1 MSLFQ
6 VSKELVRCCDS
17 EALPVYETELVNR
30 LNGKCDL
37 GHVETSDVLC
47 EDLVLDEHGHQITTR
62 QELHKHVEEGVVLEG
77 CVQLDDPWAVRLG
90 KDITLRPYVGQ
101 LIFLELLGFS
111 GGTLTVE
118 LTMLPFLA

>member
-1 MSLFQ
+1 
-6 VSKELVRCCDS
+6 
-17 EALPVYETELVNR
+17 
-30 LNGKCDL
+30 
-37 GHVETSDVLC
+37 
-47 EDLVLDEHGHQITTR
+47 
-62 QELHKHVEEGVVLEG
+62 
-77 CVQLDDPWAVRLG
+77 VQLDDPWAVRLG